1 MSTDLQM
8 LVLAS
13 LWTLVLAVPPVIA
26 LMMTRGF
33 AYAAGNRDEQVSLPA
48 WGGRAVR
55 THRNMLENLP
65 PFAALV
71 LTAHFVDA
79 SGPAT
84 AAGATLFLWARVAH
98 AALYLAGV
106 PYLRTLAFAASIVGM
121 VMILLPILSAW

>member
-13 LWTLVLAVPPVIA
+13 LLTLALAVPPVIA

-33 AYAAGNRDEQVSLPA
+33 AYAAGNRDEQGSLPS
-48 WGGRAVR
+48 WWRRAVR

-71 LTAHFVDA
+71 LAAHFADA